1 MASDGQSTDACIKL
15 IKQDMDH
22 VKNDLK
28 DIKSL
33 LVTKVDKTVCFERE
47 KVASGLAEGL
57 KQLQRFVWGVL
68 ASTVLLLVSIIL
80 TNVWSK

>member
-1 MASDGQSTDACIKL
+1 MTADGVSTDACIKL
-15 IKQDMDH
+15 IKQDMNH
-22 VKNDLK
+22 VKSELK
-28 DIKSL
+28 NIKDL
-33 LVTKVDKTVCFERE
+33 LVTKVDKPVCFERE
-47 KVASGLAEGL
+47 KVAKSQGESL